1 MPRYEVRLQTT
12 LVDRVD
18 AENENDAIDKAQL
31 YLDAAGYSRGT
42 WEVQE
47 IDAEDDA
54 V

>member
-18 AENENDAIDKAQL
+18 AENEDDAIDKAHL
-31 YLDAAGYSRGT
+31 YLDADGYSRGT

-47 IDAEDDA
+47 IEDDE
-54 V
+54 